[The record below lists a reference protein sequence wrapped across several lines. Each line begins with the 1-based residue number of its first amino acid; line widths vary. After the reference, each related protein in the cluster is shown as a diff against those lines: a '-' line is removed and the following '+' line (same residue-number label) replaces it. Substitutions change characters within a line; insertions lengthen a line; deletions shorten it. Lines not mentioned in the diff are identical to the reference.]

1 MIVRYAQ
8 ACFMHHGG
16 DPRLLEELDTRYLL
30 DWLAVHDLLDARGG
44 VGTLPD

>member
-8 ACFMHHGG
+8 ACFMHRGG
-16 DPRLLEELDTRYLL
+16 DPRLLEDIDIQYIL

-44 VGTLPD
+44 LGGVPD